1 MVNENLTSSLRLVFK
16 RTGKFYPSFLMPQ
29 QEAKDPPNKVETK
42 EKVVESLLNYECED
56 DDDGTDWET

>member
-1 MVNENLTSSLRLVFK
+1 MI
-16 RTGKFYPSFLMPQ
+16 Q
-29 QEAKDPPNKVETK
+29 QEEKVQPNKEEKK

>member
-1 MVNENLTSSLRLVFK
+1 MVNEKLTFSLDYFSDREVSLN
-16 RTGKFYPSFLMPQ
+16 FLMPQ
-29 QEAKDPPNKVETK
+29 QEEKVQPNKEEKK

>member
-1 MVNENLTSSLRLVFK
+1 
-16 RTGKFYPSFLMPQ
+16 MPQ
-29 QEAKDPPNKVETK
+29 QKEKVQPNKEEKK

>member
-1 MVNENLTSSLRLVFK
+1 
-16 RTGKFYPSFLMPQ
+16 MPQ
-29 QEAKDPPNKVETK
+29 QEEKVQPNKEEKK